1 MEKEKNLRYSQIVK
15 VMVSIIYRY
24 YNKPQ
29 RGSPQFF
36 RLRRNMVS
44 NSRAYTLF
52 FTYLV
57 KLNTAIQRNPSAWR
71 GSHMMKRPAKSSQ
84 MASSLNRPCTKMGV
98 RQGRQQA
105 LSYLASLIQLPCARM
120 LNHATK
126 IMNIWVERAAAPPQ
140 SSLVSSDGWPPLM
153 SLGQASPE

>member
-1 MEKEKNLRYSQIVK
+1 MEKEKQLRYGQIVK
-15 VMVSIIYRY
+15 VMELIYRY

-36 RLRRNMVS
+36 RLRKNMVS

-105 LSYLASLIQLPCARM
+105 LSYLASLRKDAQSCNK
-120 LNHATK
+120 NH
-126 IMNIWVERAAAPPQ
+126 EH
-140 SSLVSSDGWPPLM
+140 
-153 SLGQASPE
+153 LGRTCSCASPELSGLIRWLASTNVFRAGQP